1 MSPKADHHIPQ
12 KRKSTHTKKKGKKK
26 KKKKKVLLARCNVDF
41 KDEKGKE
48 SNFLLLKCRF
58 KNRSTTTKTQTN
70 KTIEKV

>member
-26 KKKKKVLLARCNVDF
+26 KKVLLARCNVDF
-41 KDEKGKE
+41 KDEMGKE